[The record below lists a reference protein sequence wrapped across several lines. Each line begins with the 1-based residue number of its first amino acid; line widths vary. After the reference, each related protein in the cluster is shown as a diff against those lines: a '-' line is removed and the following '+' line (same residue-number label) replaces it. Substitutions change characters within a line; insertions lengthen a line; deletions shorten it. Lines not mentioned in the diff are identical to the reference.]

1 MLKGMG
7 FPKNIF
13 TVLIGSGLFLAAS
26 AANIQAPSFTERNV
40 EKSDFFA
47 KSIKSEKITEAWTYQ
62 FVFDNGTRAYIN
74 FATIIIPTSGKKIG
88 CDISFYGFKGKN
100 PNIGRQYPLE
110 RIWEFKDQN
119 KISIKDEYVLEGLP
133 GKGHR
138 VFFSANKEDFGKFLL
153 DVTFSSA
160 NKGKVPG
167 DGNWKIGSSHYGA
180 AVLIPYGR
188 VKGKIA
194 FNSDTL
200 EVKGYGYLEHT
211 WQSGNPTDLAVRAFN
226 LSEATRGAYAGR
238 LALDEDGAP
247 FGYIIEKKGDKSKIL
262 LPKEIL
268 ENGKPYKGSKFPKAA
283 LQITWQNAEDTLTLD
298 MSKPRQKF
306 SMLENF
312 DGWLA
317 KKATK
322 VMLGGEIFFW
332 RGRTKSNEGYVYD
345 WSITGF

>member
-1 MLKGMG
+1 MMKGMG
-7 FPKNIF
+7 FLKNIF
-13 TVLIGSGLFLAAS
+13 TILIGSGLFFAAS

-160 NKGKVPG
+160 IK
-167 DGNWKIGSSHYGA
+167 
-180 AVLIPYGR
+180 
-188 VKGKIA
+188 
-194 FNSDTL
+194 
-200 EVKGYGYLEHT
+200 
-211 WQSGNPTDLAVRAFN
+211 
-226 LSEATRGAYAGR
+226 
-238 LALDEDGAP
+238 
-247 FGYIIEKKGDKSKIL
+247 
-262 LPKEIL
+262 
-268 ENGKPYKGSKFPKAA
+268 
-283 LQITWQNAEDTLTLD
+283 
-298 MSKPRQKF
+298 
-306 SMLENF
+306 
-312 DGWLA
+312 
-317 KKATK
+317 
-322 VMLGGEIFFW
+322 
-332 RGRTKSNEGYVYD
+332 
-345 WSITGF
+345 